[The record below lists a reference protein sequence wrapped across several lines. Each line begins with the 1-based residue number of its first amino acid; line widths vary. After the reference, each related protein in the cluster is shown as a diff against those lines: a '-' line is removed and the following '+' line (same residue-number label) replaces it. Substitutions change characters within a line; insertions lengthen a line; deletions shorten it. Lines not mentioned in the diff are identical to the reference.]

1 MKKLKETL
9 EIALAKA
16 KQNLKVTRDV
26 DEDDKQKI
34 ISDITDPTP
43 GAVVK
48 DYFDDDNNQFITST
62 DKPLKLND
70 YDKKNPLITTKIE
83 GSSEIKPLNFTDE
96 MTAVKNV
103 SEIDFED
110 EPTKTTVDVV
120 PPDYTYY
127 PNNPPDVVL
136 MDDDEFEKT
145 KNEPEDFSRDN
156 DDIMIQLPEDET
168 DGDKFTTIPS
178 KTEIKTEVFDDG
190 QKLIQKKVL
199 SKEKIKI
206 KSGSGKKLKKKK
218 NRKNPYLKKKKVT
231 LTDRPYLPTGIPKPY
246 AKVIPRQ
253 AQLPSVLFNK
263 LVNEQNDVQ
272 MSNTQETDNEVI
284 QNPVPQAQHPAIAFR
299 QITTTQRNESE
310 LKRKLS
316 SIKNV
321 VESLGESINNEIKET
336 IVQTEKNKSDSNI
349 KIRIKSIKDK
359 IDQLKQLNAHIDLKP
374 IDDAVQY
381 LKTTPAHPRV

>member
-1 MKKLKETL
+1 MKKLKDTL
-9 EIALAKA
+9 EIALVKA

-48 DYFDDDNNQFITST
+48 DYFEDDNNQFITST
-62 DKPLKLND
+62 DNPLKLND

-136 MDDDEFEKT
+136 MDNDEFEKT

-218 NRKNPYLKKKKVT
+218 
-231 LTDRPYLPTGIPKPY
+231 I
-246 AKVIPRQ
+246 
-253 AQLPSVLFNK
+253 
-263 LVNEQNDVQ
+263 
-272 MSNTQETDNEVI
+272 
-284 QNPVPQAQHPAIAFR
+284 
-299 QITTTQRNESE
+299 
-310 LKRKLS
+310 
-316 SIKNV
+316 
-321 VESLGESINNEIKET
+321 
-336 IVQTEKNKSDSNI
+336 EKI
-349 KIRIKSIKDK
+349 LI
-359 IDQLKQLNAHIDLKP
+359 
-374 IDDAVQY
+374 
-381 LKTTPAHPRV
+381 